1 MPWTVGRVRISKF
14 VELETVG
21 GTRFILP
28 QATPEAIRAL
38 SVYGKVV
45 GHPAQLNMG
54 DALSYACAK
63 AFHVPLLY
71 KGDDFSKT
79 DLA

>member
-1 MPWTVGRVRISKF
+1 MVDGFFEAAEASEMHITTGMGK
-14 VELETVG
+14 
-21 GTRFILP
+21 
-28 QATPEAIRAL
+28 EAIRAL

-45 GHPAQLNMG
+45 GHPAKLNLG

-63 AFHVPLLY
+63 AFHIPLLY
-71 KGDDFSKT
+71 KGGDFFET

>member
-1 MPWTVGRVRISKF
+1 MVAW
-14 VELETVG
+14 
-21 GTRFILP
+21 
-28 QATPEAIRAL
+28 PEAIRAL
-38 SVYGKVV
+38 SIYGKMV